1 MDYEILWKKN
11 LFRPDEVAELLL
23 LSKRTIYRMLK
34 DGRLTGVYRPKR
46 PVRIPREAILNL
58 FPETPADA

>member
-58 FPETPADA
+58 FPKTPADA